1 LIMDTLN
8 ITLESKPVATASIP
22 VIDDSNVR
30 LEIQKLK
37 NEIKVLKI
45 RFRKLP
51 MQSPLRQEMLDN
63 IEKLMQH
70 QADLETELNATH

>member
-1 LIMDTLN
+1 MDTLN
-8 ITLESKPVATASIP
+8 ITLESKPVPTASIP

>member
-1 LIMDTLN
+1 MDTNKRLDLLEKKIDLIMDTL
-8 ITLESKPVATASIP
+8 T
-22 VIDDSNVR
+22 VR
-30 LEIQKLK
+30 LEFQKFK